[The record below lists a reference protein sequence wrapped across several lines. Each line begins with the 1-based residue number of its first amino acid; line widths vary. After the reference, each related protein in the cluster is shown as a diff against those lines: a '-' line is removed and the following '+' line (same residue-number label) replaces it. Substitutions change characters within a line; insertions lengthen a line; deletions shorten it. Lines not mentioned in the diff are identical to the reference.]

1 MRPTLNESTEI
12 IETVIEM
19 TFDRLGRRVWMRERE
34 DDTVFKEERFVYD
47 GYLCVQRLDATQ
59 GNAVRTEFVWDPTES
74 VATRPLAMRAKNWG
88 LNLFYS
94 HDGNKNVSEV
104 FYHAPQN
111 GIAAHYDYAPF
122 GAVTR
127 TSSATRFSSEYHD
140 APLSLVYYNYRHYNP
155 LAGRWLG
162 RDPLHANFLFVYGF
176 LNNSPIHWIDFLGL
190 SHIDD
195 ILQIRKTLKR
205 CARQCPHLANWDNG
219 LRFLDEY
226 AQKIRTQSI
235 EEYKQFF
242 ESITDSFSNTCDIED
257 LVDKW
262 SDDPLLDEKF
272 DKAIEALEDVQE
284 ILESGALIKRMQS
297 ASKLSPSEQVELL
310 EDILKLQRKFPD
322 LDYITSCVRGIHEG
336 LERLEDMYTR
346 EQFEV
351 LADTKNCSKFLQWL
365 NWNARL
371 GPMEQ
376 FNDALKKH

>member
-1 MRPTLNESTEI
+1 M
-12 IETVIEM
+12 
-19 TFDRLGRRVWMRERE
+19 
-34 DDTVFKEERFVYD
+34 
-47 GYLCVQRLDATQ
+47 
-59 GNAVRTEFVWDPTES
+59 
-74 VATRPLAMRAKNWG
+74 
-88 LNLFYS
+88 
-94 HDGNKNVSEV
+94 
-104 FYHAPQN
+104 
-111 GIAAHYDYAPF
+111 
-122 GAVTR
+122 
-127 TSSATRFSSEYHD
+127 
-140 APLSLVYYNYRHYNP
+140 
-155 LAGRWLG
+155 
-162 RDPLHANFLFVYGF
+162 
-176 LNNSPIHWIDFLGL
+176 
-190 SHIDD
+190 
-195 ILQIRKTLKR
+195 
-205 CARQCPHLANWDNG
+205 NWDNG

-226 AQKIRTQSI
+226 AQKIRNQSI

-272 DKAIEALEDVQE
+272 DKAIEALEDVQK

-297 ASKLSPSEQVELL
+297 ASKLSPF
-310 EDILKLQRKFPD
+310 QRKFPD

>member
-1 MRPTLNESTEI
+1 M
-12 IETVIEM
+12 
-19 TFDRLGRRVWMRERE
+19 
-34 DDTVFKEERFVYD
+34 
-47 GYLCVQRLDATQ
+47 
-59 GNAVRTEFVWDPTES
+59 
-74 VATRPLAMRAKNWG
+74 
-88 LNLFYS
+88 
-94 HDGNKNVSEV
+94 
-104 FYHAPQN
+104 
-111 GIAAHYDYAPF
+111 
-122 GAVTR
+122 
-127 TSSATRFSSEYHD
+127 
-140 APLSLVYYNYRHYNP
+140 
-155 LAGRWLG
+155 
-162 RDPLHANFLFVYGF
+162 HANFLFVYGF

-205 CARQCPHLANWDNG
+205 CARQCPHLVNWDNG

-226 AQKIRTQSI
+226 AQKIRNQSI

-310 EDILKLQRKFPD
+310 EDILKLQRKLPD

>member
-1 MRPTLNESTEI
+1 MN
-12 IETVIEM
+12 
-19 TFDRLGRRVWMRERE
+19 
-34 DDTVFKEERFVYD
+34 
-47 GYLCVQRLDATQ
+47 
-59 GNAVRTEFVWDPTES
+59 
-74 VATRPLAMRAKNWG
+74 
-88 LNLFYS
+88 
-94 HDGNKNVSEV
+94 
-104 FYHAPQN
+104 
-111 GIAAHYDYAPF
+111 
-122 GAVTR
+122 
-127 TSSATRFSSEYHD
+127 
-140 APLSLVYYNYRHYNP
+140 
-155 LAGRWLG
+155 
-162 RDPLHANFLFVYGF
+162 ANFLFVYGF